1 MKMKD
6 LRELNEKELDSK
18 LHQLQEELF
27 NLRMKKK
34 ITEIT
39 NNMQF
44 RNIRKDIARIKTI
57 ENERKRT
64 QEK

>member
-1 MKMKD
+1 MKNKD
-6 LRELNEKELDSK
+6 IRELNEKELDSK
-18 LHQLQEELF
+18 HHQLQEELF
-27 NLRMKKK
+27 SLKMKKK

-39 NNMQF
+39 NKKQI
-44 RNIRKDIARIKTI
+44 RNHRRDIARLKTI

>member
-1 MKMKD
+1 MKNKD
-6 LRELNEKELDSK
+6 IRELNEKELDSK

-27 NLRMKKK
+27 SLKMKKK

-44 RNIRKDIARIKTI
+44 RNLRRDIARLKTI